1 MSSSSWSCPSFFTYI
16 AAGGLRAVLLQLA
29 IVLRILRA
37 CIVFFLHPVLWLD
50 NLLVEKTE
58 ATLVDVPL
66 ELLRA
71 GCRYLA
77 QTSQQIVNLKV
88 KGDQK

>member
-1 MSSSSWSCPSFFTYI
+1 MY
-16 AAGGLRAVLLQLA
+16 R
-29 IVLRILRA
+29 
-37 CIVFFLHPVLWLD
+37 FFLHPVLWLD

-58 ATLVDVPL
+58 ATLTLQRKAESVKCTGLLSIENVDVPL